1 LRVGVVG
8 CGVGGMAAAL
18 ALARRGHE
26 VTLLE
31 AFAAPRPV
39 GSGLLLQPT
48 GLAALK
54 ALGLDEAIRAAGAR
68 VDRLEG
74 KDTRGRRVMDLHYA
88 DWRPG
93 AHGVGIHRAALFDT
107 LHDGLAAAGV
117 TVVTS
122 ARIERIED
130 HARPVL
136 QAQDGRSFGPF
147 DLAIIGDGSA
157 STLRTAIRPRSRA
170 PIYPWGAVW
179 VNARDPD
186 GQFAG
191 ALRQVYHRAEI
202 MTGVLPVGRGPGLEQ
217 DRDQQQVSMFWSL
230 PITDFDKVLAG
241 DFHGWRVNQ
250 LGALWPQAAALLED
264 HHDWSGFARATYRDV
279 SVGRW
284 NRGAC
289 TLIGDAAHGTSPQ
302 LGQGANLALVDAVEL
317 ATRLDRDNRPVAVA
331 VSGWQASRR
340 RHTGI
345 YQTVSKALT
354 PLFQA
359 KGEFWPVM
367 RDLFFTPM
375 SRWPGLRQIGVLLL
389 TGTLR
394 LGRFPPETRP

>member
-1 LRVGVVG
+1 
-8 CGVGGMAAAL
+8 MAAAL

-31 AFAAPRPV
+31 AFAQPRPL

-54 ALGLDEAIRAAGAR
+54 ALGLDDAIRAAGAR
-68 VDRLEG
+68 VDRLQG
-74 KDTRGRRVMDLHYA
+74 RDTRGRTVMNLDYA

-93 AHGVGIHRAALFDT
+93 AHGVGIHRAVLFDA
-107 LHDGLAAAGV
+107 LHGRLAGAGV

-122 ARIERIED
+122 ARVIRVED
-130 HARPVL
+130 PARPVL
-136 QAQDGRSFGPF
+136 QDEDGRAFGPF

-157 STLRTAIRPRSRA
+157 STLRRAIRPGARA
-170 PIYPWGAVW
+170 PLYPWGALW
-179 VNARDPD
+179 VNAPDPH
-186 GQFAG
+186 GQFSG
-191 ALRQVYHRAEI
+191 ALRQVYHRAE
-202 MTGVLPVGRGPGLEQ
+202 MMAGVLPVGHGPDGGQ
-217 DRDQQQVSMFWSL
+217 GQVSIFWSL
-230 PITDFDKVLAG
+230 PTADFDKALAI
-241 DFHGWRVNQ
+241 DFNDWRASR
-250 LGALWPQAAALLED
+250 LGAIWPEAAALLAGQA
-264 HHDWSGFARATYRDV
+264 DWSGFSRATYRDV

-317 ATRLDRDNRPVAVA
+317 AARLDRDTRTVAVA

-340 RHTGI
+340 RHTGL
-345 YQTVSKALT
+345 YQIVSKALT

-359 KGEFWPVM
+359 HGGFWPAM
-367 RDLFFTPM
+367 RDIFFTPM
-375 SRWPGLRQIGVLLL
+375 SRWPGLKQLGVLLL

>member
-1 LRVGVVG
+1 
-8 CGVGGMAAAL
+8 MAAAL

-31 AFAAPRPV
+31 AFAHPRPL

-54 ALGLDEAIRAAGAR
+54 ALGLEEAIRAAGAR
-68 VDRLEG
+68 VDRLQG
-74 KDTRGRRVMDLHYA
+74 RDTRGREVMNLDYA

-93 AHGVGIHRAALFDT
+93 AHGVGIHRAVLFDT
-107 LHDGLAAAGV
+107 LHGVLAAAGV
-117 TVVTS
+117 TVVTG
-122 ARIERIED
+122 ARILRIED
-130 HARPVL
+130 PARPVL
-136 QAQDGRSFGPF
+136 QAEDGRTFGPF

-157 STLRTAIRPRSRA
+157 SVLRAEIRPKARA

-179 VNARDPD
+179 VNAIDPD
-186 GQFAG
+186 GQFSG
-191 ALRQVYHRAEI
+191 ALRQVYHRAEV
-202 MTGVLPVGRGPGLEQ
+202 MAGVLPVGRGPDAGQ
-217 DRDQQQVSMFWSL
+217 GQVSMFWSL
-230 PITDFDKVLAG
+230 PIADFDKTLAS
-241 DFHGWRVNQ
+241 DFHDWRVNR
-250 LGALWPQAAALLED
+250 LAAIWPEAAILLESQA
-264 HHDWSGFARATYRDV
+264 DWSSFSRAIYRDV

-284 NRGAC
+284 SRNAC

-317 ATRLDRDNRPVAVA
+317 AVRLDIDHRPVAVA
-331 VSGWQASRR
+331 LSGWQASRR
-340 RHTGI
+340 RHTGL
-345 YQTVSKALT
+345 YQIVSKALT

-359 KGEFWPVM
+359 RGEFWPTM

-375 SRWPGLRQIGVLLL
+375 SRWPGLKQLGVLLL